1 MTDIYHFTY
10 GLLTPLLAYAMSCV
24 GSALG
29 LLCTARARGV
39 AGAARTRWLIVAAVS
54 IGGTG
59 IWVMH
64 FIAML
69 GFTVSG
75 SAIRYNVG
83 LTLLSMAIAVV
94 VVGIGLLIVGFGG
107 ERLVPVLGGGTIT
120 GLGVAS
126 MHYTGMAAVELRG
139 VVYYDH
145 LKVAASIVIA
155 VVAATVALLFALRV
169 RGPWATAAA
178 ALIMGVAVSGMH
190 NTAMAAMS
198 VRHDENNGT
207 QTRANAFEF
216 LLPLIIGISLVAG
229 GLLGVIAL
237 SPNEDELR
245 AEAEMM
251 ARIANLSTVGGGSL
265 QWPVQR
271 EQERDHPAPPERAE
285 SYFERR

>member
-1 MTDIYHFTY
+1 MTDLYHFTY
-10 GLLTPLLAYAMSCV
+10 GLLTPLLAYVMSCI

-39 AGAARTRWLIVAAVS
+39 TGAARGRWLTLAAVS

-69 GFTVSG
+69 GFSVSG
-75 SAIRYNVG
+75 SGIRYDVG
-83 LTLLSMAIAVV
+83 LTMLSMVIAVV

-107 ERLVPVLGGGTIT
+107 ERLVPLLGGGTIT

-126 MHYTGMAAVELRG
+126 MHYTGMAAVQLHG
-139 VVYYDH
+139 VIHYDGV
-145 LKVAASIVIA
+145 KVGASIVIA
-155 VVAATVALLFALRV
+155 VVAATAALLFALRV

-190 NTAMAAMS
+190 YTAMAAMS
-198 VRHDENNGT
+198 VRLVDDHTTLNG
-207 QTRANAFEF
+207 ANAFEF

-251 ARIANLSTVGGGSL
+251 QRITNLAANGTRRPMP
-265 QWPVQR
+265 WPRQQEPGR
-271 EQERDHPAPPERAE
+271 EEPDRPRS

>member
-10 GLLTPLLAYAMSCV
+10 GLLTPLLAYVMSCV

-39 AGAARTRWLIVAAVS
+39 TGAARTRWLIVAAVS

-69 GFTVSG
+69 GFSVSG

-94 VVGIGLLIVGFGG
+94 VVGIGLMIVGFGG
-107 ERLVPVLGGGTIT
+107 ERLVPVLGGGMIT

-190 NTAMAAMS
+190 YTAMAAMS
-198 VRHDENNGT
+198 VRLDENHGT
-207 QTRANAFEF
+207 LTGANAFEF

-251 ARIANLSTVGGGSL
+251 ARIANLSAVGGGHL
-265 QWPVQR
+265 QWPIQRVQENGSR
-271 EQERDHPAPPERAE
+271 PAPERAE
-285 SYFERR
+285 SFFERN